1 MELLPKSHLAGALQ
15 RAMGRNEVYKS
26 EMLFFHRT
34 DETGEK
40 HYALLRIPALPKKK
54 PDGTN
59 YIPTQPFAYYEG
71 YGPTREEAED
81 YAARKALH
89 QIRQADSEITRWL
102 SWAASTSKQALELAS
117 NEIADARPTDGLS
130 RMWMSRA
137 LQEFHGRPIRKFE
150 TPFYMR
156 QDEYSGAYHAVLTL
170 PWKASTKRKAPLKY
184 FFEGTGLEPLLAK
197 ESAAEAAFKILGPIA
212 KVKRKDGPAELT
224 KPLRDVVSNEKVP
237 AKIRLHQLME
247 HVLRRT
253 GREPN
258 RRRDFVYATKP
269 VVENDTE
276 LLFEVWQSNTTEVTL
291 TMPSLELDSEPL
303 RYSIRVPSWVRPR
316 KEVGKDR
323 RFRHVRKRYW
333 DAKDEERK
341 AFTAAQ
347 QEVAEVALKDLLSM
361 PLPVFEEQE
370 RRLEERRRKREERMR
385 KLPEASTSFQEEGN
399 PQPSSEQRSEELGAA
414 VRLPVEADSV

>member
-1 MELLPKSHLAGALQ
+1 
-15 RAMGRNEVYKS
+15 MGRNEVYKS

-40 HYALLRIPALPKKK
+40 HYALSLGRRRA
-54 PDGTN
+54 T
-59 YIPTQPFAYYEG
+59 
-71 YGPTREEAED
+71 EAED

-137 LQEFHGRPIRKFE
+137 LQEFHGRPIRKFDAWL
-150 TPFYMR
+150 PLSSQGIMGLR

-197 ESAAEAAFKILGPIA
+197 DDSVLFFGTFVPESAAEAAFKILGPIA
-212 KVKRKDGPAELT
+212 KVKRKDGPADLT

-258 RRRDFVYATKP
+258 RRRDFVYTTKP

-276 LLFEVWQSNTTEVTL
+276 FAQAFFALAFFLKLPKDSLATQGGAEVWQSNTTEVTL

-316 KEVGKDR
+316 KE
-323 RFRHVRKRYW
+323 
-333 DAKDEERK
+333 
-341 AFTAAQ
+341 
-347 QEVAEVALKDLLSM
+347 
-361 PLPVFEEQE
+361 
-370 RRLEERRRKREERMR
+370 ERMR
-385 KLPEASTSFQEEGN
+385 KLPEASTSPQEEGN